1 MKKSLILIIGM
12 LIGIGLTVG
21 WQFRISTPESFET
34 NGTIES
40 SYDALIESLI
50 KSGEFVQSHEYY
62 SSDREIESISNDC
75 GFPFIKS
82 IMSCAYSGPASS

>member
-21 WQFRISTPESFET
+21 WQLRISTPESFET

-40 SYDALIESLI
+40 SYDAFIESLI
-50 KSGEFVQSHEYY
+50 KSGDLFSLMNIIHL
-62 SSDREIESISNDC
+62 IEKKHRLTYTYLELDWIN
-75 GFPFIKS
+75 
-82 IMSCAYSGPASS
+82 

>member
-21 WQFRISTPESFET
+21 WQFKISTPESFET

-40 SYDALIESLI
+40 SYDAFI
-50 KSGEFVQSHEYY
+50 H
-62 SSDREIESISNDC
+62 SIT
-75 GFPFIKS
+75 
-82 IMSCAYSGPASS
+82 Y